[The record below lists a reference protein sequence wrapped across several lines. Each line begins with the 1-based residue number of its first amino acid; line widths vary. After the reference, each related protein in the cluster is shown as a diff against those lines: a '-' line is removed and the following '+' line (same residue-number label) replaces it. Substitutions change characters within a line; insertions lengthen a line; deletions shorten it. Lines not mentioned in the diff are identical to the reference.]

1 MFNRFWKYARFTLFH
16 SLTLPFMLGLTLGG
30 HWIGLG
36 LLMAVVCFVGGDLLG
51 GDDSS
56 EPVYHRPWLL
66 DVLLYSSLPL
76 LLLMYFLL
84 IWLVA
89 PQDLLGY
96 GALVQQLTGYDAL
109 SAKANNHLAQIALA
123 IFSCGLLSA
132 LVGTVVGHELTHRT
146 WHPLS
151 MWVGRWLLAFSCD
164 TAFAIEHVYGH
175 HRYVGTTADPAT
187 APRGRNVYWHIV
199 VSTIKGNRSA
209 WQLEA
214 QRLARKRQHR
224 FSYHNRYLRGI
235 GMSLSLTL
243 LVFMLAGWAGVLTFT
258 VSALLAKAF
267 LEIVNFMEHYGIV
280 RDPATPV
287 QPRHSWNTNKRA
299 SSWGMFNL
307 TRHSHHHAEGDVP
320 FYRLRPYPDAPM
332 MLSGYLS
339 TMLLTLIP
347 PLWQRLMLPKV
358 LAWDQ
363 QYASATELELASA
376 ANQRSGIARLQALNY
391 TALIAERKQAG
402 GLNSAADVG

>member
-1 MFNRFWKYARFTLFH
+1 MVKRIWKYARFTLFH

-36 LLMAVVCFVGGDLLG
+36 LLMAVVCFVGGDLLA
-51 GDDSS
+51 GDDNS

-89 PQDLLGY
+89 PNDLLGY
-96 GALVQQLTGYDAL
+96 GRWVQQLTGYDAL
-109 SAKANNHLAQIALA
+109 AAREASSLWQLVLAVL
-123 IFSCGLLSA
+123 SCGLLSA

-151 MWVGRWLLAFSCD
+151 MWIGRWLLAFSWD

-175 HRYVGTTADPAT
+175 HRYVGTAVDPAT

-199 VSTIKGNRSA
+199 LSTIEGNRSA

-214 QRLARKRQHR
+214 QRLARKRQPR

-243 LVFMLAGWAGVLTFT
+243 LVFVAAGWVGVLTFT
-258 VSALLAKAF
+258 ASALLAKAF

-320 FYRLRPYPDAPM
+320 FYRLRPYPDAPLM
-332 MLSGYLS
+332 INGYLS
-339 TMLLTLIP
+339 TLLLTLIP
-347 PLWQRLMLPKV
+347 PLWQHLMLPRV
-358 LAWDQ
+358 MAWDQ
-363 QYASATELELASA
+363 HYASAAELELASA
-376 ANQRSGIARLQALNY
+376 ANQRSGIARLQALDY
-391 TALIAERKQAG
+391 TAMIAQRKLAE
-402 GLNSAADVG
+402 GLSSTTEVG